1 MIMINNNKI
10 KVMNKNI
17 LKNAVRRKDF
27 SDNNDLLLDDILNA
41 FNINI
46 DGVLDDKIINLTIY
60 LELSIYDVKY
70 TNIIKYENHRDA
82 FVKISEEGVP
92 SMFATYFYDLNIEIE
107 NKNNNI
113 YFIKV
118 YDDNKK
124 IEIEEEFNFTEI
136 FKIYGI

>member
-46 DGVLDDKIINLTIY
+46 DGVLDDKIMNLTIY

-124 IEIEEEFNFTEI
+124 IKIEEEFNFTEI

>member
-1 MIMINNNKI
+1 MINNNKI

-46 DGVLDDKIINLTIY
+46 DGVLDDKAMNLTIY

-70 TNIIKYENHRDA
+70 TNILKYENHRDA

-92 SMFATYFYDLNIEIE
+92 SMFATYFYDLNIEIK

-118 YDDNKK
+118 YDDNKNIK
-124 IEIEEEFNFTEI
+124 IEEEFNFTEI

>member
-46 DGVLDDKIINLTIY
+46 DGVLDDKIMNLTIY

>member
-1 MIMINNNKI
+1 MIMINNNEI

-17 LKNAVRRKDF
+17 IKNAVRRKDF
-27 SDNNDLLLDDILNA
+27 SDDNDLLLDDILNA
-41 FNINI
+41 FNINV
-46 DGVLDDKIINLTIY
+46 DGVLDNKAMNLTIY
-60 LELSIYDVKY
+60 LELSIYDIKY
-70 TNIIKYENHRDA
+70 TNILKYDNHRDA

-113 YFIKV
+113 YSIKV
-118 YDDNKK
+118 YDDNKNIK
-124 IEIEEEFNFTEI
+124 IEEEFNFTEI

>member
-124 IEIEEEFNFTEI
+124 IKIEEEFNFTEI

>member
-1 MIMINNNKI
+1 MINNNKI

-46 DGVLDDKIINLTIY
+46 DGVLDDKIMNLTIY

-70 TNIIKYENHRDA
+70 TNILKYENHRDA

-92 SMFATYFYDLNIEIE
+92 SMFATYFYDLNIEIK

-118 YDDNKK
+118 YDDNKNIK
-124 IEIEEEFNFTEI
+124 IEEEFNFTEI

>member
-27 SDNNDLLLDDILNA
+27 SDDNDLLLDDILNA
-41 FNINI
+41 FNINV
-46 DGVLDDKIINLTIY
+46 DGVLDDKAMNLTIY
-60 LELSIYDVKY
+60 LELSIYDIKF
-70 TNIIKYENHRDA
+70 TNILKYENHRDA

-124 IEIEEEFNFTEI
+124 IKIEEDFNFTEI
-136 FKIYGI
+136 FKNYGI

>member
-27 SDNNDLLLDDILNA
+27 SDDNDLLLDDILNA
-41 FNINI
+41 FNINV
-46 DGVLDDKIINLTIY
+46 DGVLDDKAMNLTIY
-60 LELSIYDVKY
+60 LELSIYDIKY
-70 TNIIKYENHRDA
+70 TNILKNENHREA

-92 SMFATYFYDLNIEIE
+92 SMFATFFYDLNIEIE

-113 YFIKV
+113 CFIKV

-124 IEIEEEFNFTEI
+124 IKIEEDFNFTEI
-136 FKIYGI
+136 FKNYGI

>member
-1 MIMINNNKI
+1 MINNNKI

-46 DGVLDDKIINLTIY
+46 DGVLDDKAMNLTIY

-70 TNIIKYENHRDA
+70 TNILKYENHRDA

-92 SMFATYFYDLNIEIE
+92 SMFATYFYDLNIEIK

-118 YDDNKK
+118 YDDNKNIK
-124 IEIEEEFNFTEI
+124 IEEEFNFTEI
-136 FKIYGI
+136 FNIYGI